1 MRHYDIRINEN
12 TYALDVEE
20 IAHDTFT
27 VHLADGQLVDVHLS
41 DHQDLA
47 QAQISP
53 QIEARRPPK
62 HAAPELPPPPSPE
75 SQAPAAHGTPA
86 SREISASRPAAPA
99 VRRTSPSC
107 GANAM
112 TAPMPGVVLSVEV
125 SPGDG
130 VTRGQTLL
138 VLEAMKM
145 KNDIK
150 AERDATVAGVH
161 VNAGDQVKHGDL
173 LIEFEVN

>member
-1 MRHYDIRINEN
+1 MRHYDIRINE
-12 TYALDVEE
+12 TDYALDVEE

-27 VHLADGQLVDVHLS
+27 VHLEDGQLVDVRLR

-53 QIEARRPPK
+53 QIEARRSS
-62 HAAPELPPPPSPE
+62 A
-75 SQAPAAHGTPA
+75 QAPAARELPAPA
-86 SREISASRPAAPA
+86 SRELPAPRPAAASPVPA
-99 VRRTSPSC
+99 AAPPVRRTA
-107 GANAM
+107 GAGGASTL

-125 SPGDG
+125 SPGAQ

-150 AERDATVAGVH
+150 AERDATVITVH
-161 VNAGDQVKHGDL
+161 VNAGDGVKHGDL
-173 LIEFEVN
+173 LIEFEVNDGR

>member
-1 MRHYDIRINEN
+1 MRHYDIRINE
-12 TYALDVEE
+12 TDYALDVEE

-27 VHLADGQLVDVHLS
+27 VHLDDGQLIDVHLR
-41 DHQDLA
+41 DHSDLA

-53 QIEARRPPK
+53 QIEARQPS
-62 HAAPELPPPPSPE
+62 LPPPIARELP
-75 SQAPAAHGTPA
+75 APV
-86 SREISASRPAAPA
+86 SRELPASRPAAVPP
-99 VRRTSPSC
+99 VRRPAAAG
-107 GANAM
+107 GANAV

-125 SPGDG
+125 SPGAQ

-150 AERDATVAGVH
+150 AERDARVAGVH
-161 VNAGDQVKHGDL
+161 VGAGDQVKHGDL
-173 LIEFEVN
+173 LIEFEV